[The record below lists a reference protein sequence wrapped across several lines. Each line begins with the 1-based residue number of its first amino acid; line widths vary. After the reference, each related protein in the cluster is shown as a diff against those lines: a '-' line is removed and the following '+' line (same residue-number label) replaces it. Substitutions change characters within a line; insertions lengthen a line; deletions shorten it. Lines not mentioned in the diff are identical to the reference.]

1 MNSIGELPNT
11 GELLDPLLP
20 SINNAI
26 LLNKDTDESL
36 IPPSNNIGVKANRKC
51 GNPNSL
57 HKIHRYPTAAAIV
70 NIYTNWKKLK
80 MFPLLSKKQKAT
92 VKIQAYSP

>member
-1 MNSIGELPNT
+1 MNLIGELPNT

-26 LLNKDTDESL
+26 LLNKDTDGSL
-36 IPPSNNIGVKANRKC
+36 IPPSNNIGVKANRKS
-51 GNPNSL
+51 GKPNSL

-70 NIYTNWKKLK
+70 NIYTN
-80 MFPLLSKKQKAT
+80 
-92 VKIQAYSP
+92 